1 MRTGSR
7 STDRRRLPDNL
18 VLPIGDG
25 AVFAVFTV
33 IGLMS
38 HNDSFTPYHFL
49 RNFIPLT
56 LSWYLIAVILD
67 TYGKGGALRVAANWL
82 LAVVAGVAVRTWW
95 VGTPNGRDLWVFL
108 TVALVTNGAFLL
120 LWRLAASRLM
130 AVGAR
135 EGEGVQAEGRR
146 EQRYDAGEQE
156 DQ

>member
-7 STDRRRLPDNL
+7 STAWRRLPKNL

-67 TYGKGGALRVAANWL
+67 TYGKGGALRVAANWF

-95 VGTPNGRDLWVFL
+95 VGSPNGRDLWVFL
-108 TVALVTNGAFLL
+108 TVALVTNGAFLAV
-120 LWRLAASRLM
+120 WRLGATRLV
-130 AVGAR
+130 ARGAR
-135 EGEGVQAEGRR
+135 EVEGVQPEGR
-146 EQRYDAGEQE
+146 G
-156 DQ
+156 

>member
-7 STDRRRLPDNL
+7 STARRRLPDNL
-18 VLPIGDG
+18 VLPVGDG
-25 AVFAVFTV
+25 EVFAVFTV

-95 VGTPNGRDLWVFL
+95 VGSPNGRGPLVFL
-108 TVALVTNGAFLL
+108 TVPLGPHRAFPAGWRPAATTFGAP
-120 LWRLAASRLM
+120 
-130 AVGAR
+130 GGR
-135 EGEGVQAEGRR
+135 EGVGSTT
-146 EQRYDAGEQE
+146 
-156 DQ
+156 

>member
-1 MRTGSR
+1 MRTSSR
-7 STDRRRLPDNL
+7 PTARRRLPDNL
-18 VLPIGDG
+18 VVPIGDG

-67 TYGKGGALRVAANWL
+67 TYGKGGAVRVAANWL

-95 VGTPNGRDLWVFL
+95 VGSPNGRDLWVFL
-108 TVALVTNGAFLL
+108 TVALVTNGAFLAA
-120 LWRLAASRLM
+120 WRLAATRLV
-130 AVGAR
+130 ARGAR
-135 EGEGVQAEGRR
+135 EVEGVKPEGR
-146 EQRYDAGEQE
+146 G
-156 DQ
+156 

>member
-1 MRTGSR
+1 MRTSSR
-7 STDRRRLPDNL
+7 PTARRRLPDNL
-18 VLPIGDG
+18 VVPIGDG

-95 VGTPNGRDLWVFL
+95 VGSPNGRDLWVFL
-108 TVALVTNGAFLL
+108 TVALVTNGAFLA
-120 LWRLAASRLM
+120 LWRLAASRLV
-130 AVGAR
+130 ARGAR
-135 EGEGVQAEGRR
+135 EVEGVQPEGR
-146 EQRYDAGEQE
+146 G
-156 DQ
+156 

>member
-1 MRTGSR
+1 MRTSSR
-7 STDRRRLPDNL
+7 PTARRRLPDNL
-18 VLPIGDG
+18 VVPIGDG

-38 HNDSFTPYHFL
+38 HDDSFTPYHFL

-95 VGTPNGRDLWVFL
+95 VGSPNGRDLWVFL
-108 TVALVTNGAFLL
+108 TVALITNGALL
-120 LWRLAASRLM
+120 AVWRLAASRLV
-130 AVGAR
+130 ARGAR
-135 EGEGVQAEGRR
+135 EVEGVQPEGR
-146 EQRYDAGEQE
+146 G
-156 DQ
+156 

>member
-7 STDRRRLPDNL
+7 STRRLPDNV

-25 AVFAVFTV
+25 AVFAIFTV

-67 TYGKGGALRVAANWL
+67 TYGKGGALRVAANWF

-95 VGTPNGRDLWVFL
+95 VGSPNGRDLWVFL

-120 LWRLAASRLM
+120 VWRLAAARLV
-130 AVGAR
+130 ARGAR
-135 EGEGVQAEGRR
+135 EVEGVQPEG
-146 EQRYDAGEQE
+146 GG
-156 DQ
+156 

>member
-1 MRTGSR
+1 MRTGSP
-7 STDRRRLPDNL
+7 STARRRLPDSL
-18 VLPIGDG
+18 VLPVGDG

-95 VGTPNGRDLWVFL
+95 VGSPNGRDLWVFL
-108 TVALVTNGAFLL
+108 TVALVTNGAFLAA
-120 LWRLAASRLM
+120 WRLAATRLV
-130 AVGAR
+130 ARGAR
-135 EGEGVQAEGRR
+135 EVEGVKPEGR
-146 EQRYDAGEQE
+146 G
-156 DQ
+156 

>member
-1 MRTGSR
+1 MRTGSP
-7 STDRRRLPDNL
+7 STARRRLPDNL

-33 IGLMS
+33 IGLVS

-67 TYGKGGALRVAANWL
+67 TYGKPGVLRVAANWL

-95 VGTPNGRDLWVFL
+95 VGSPNGRDLWVFL

-120 LWRLAASRLM
+120 VWRLAASRLM
-130 AVGAR
+130 ARGAR
-135 EGEGVQAEGRR
+135 EVEGVQPEGR
-146 EQRYDAGEQE
+146 G
-156 DQ
+156 

>member
-1 MRTGSR
+1 MRTGSP
-7 STDRRRLPDNL
+7 STARRRLPDSL

-49 RNFIPLT
+49 RNCIPLI
-56 LSWYLIAVILD
+56 LAWYLIAVILD

-95 VGTPNGRDLWVFL
+95 VGSPNGRDLWVFL
-108 TVALVTNGAFLL
+108 TVALVTNGAFLAV
-120 LWRLAASRLM
+120 WRLAASRLV
-130 AVGAR
+130 ARGAR
-135 EGEGVQAEGRR
+135 EAEGVQPEGR
-146 EQRYDAGEQE
+146 G
-156 DQ
+156 

>member
-7 STDRRRLPDNL
+7 PTARHRLPGNL

-25 AVFAVFTV
+25 AVFALFTV

-67 TYGKGGALRVAANWL
+67 TYGKGGAVRVAANWL

-95 VGTPNGRDLWVFL
+95 VGSPNGRDLWVFL

-120 LWRLAASRLM
+120 VWRLAASRLM
-130 AVGAR
+130 ARGAR
-135 EGEGVQAEGRR
+135 EVEGVQPEGR
-146 EQRYDAGEQE
+146 G
-156 DQ
+156 

>member
-7 STDRRRLPDNL
+7 STARRRLPDNL

-82 LAVVAGVAVRTWW
+82 LAVVAGGAVRTWW
-95 VGTPNGRDLWVFL
+95 VGSPNGRDLLGFL
-108 TVALVTNGAFLL
+108 TVAPVSNSAFPS
-120 LWRLAASRLM
+120 AARPP
-130 AVGAR
+130 APPVVGPPR
-135 EGEGVQAEGRR
+135 
-146 EQRYDAGEQE
+146 
-156 DQ
+156 

>member
-1 MRTGSR
+1 MRTGSP
-7 STDRRRLPDNL
+7 STARRRLPDSL
-18 VLPIGDG
+18 VLPVGDG

-67 TYGKGGALRVAANWL
+67 TYGKGGALRVAANWF

-95 VGTPNGRDLWVFL
+95 VGSPNGRDLWVFL
-108 TVALVTNGAFLL
+108 TVALVTNGAFLAV
-120 LWRLAASRLM
+120 WRLAASRLV
-130 AVGAR
+130 ARGAR
-135 EGEGVQAEGRR
+135 EIEGVQPEGR
-146 EQRYDAGEQE
+146 G
-156 DQ
+156 